1 MSYKWMYPSVYG
13 NRNCAIYDSLLSI
26 KPLAYAVVEFE
37 KQKNIKVILL
47 ISPESILQNIYRKW
61 IKIF

>member
-1 MSYKWMYPSVYG
+1 MYPSVYG

-47 ISPESILQNIYRKW
+47 ISPESILQNIYRK
-61 IKIF
+61 